1 MFPTGRLRHLG
12 ELAGPHLRI
21 AHEGEKMAQVSL
33 SGRSRR
39 HLVVGVS
46 LVGGTAAWAA
56 HCYWK
61 THAFETA
68 FAHCFSPLALCALVA
83 AFEVVSLEL
92 EHRDRRSSASRFEAD
107 WRAVCHVLEGDHVH
121 EGNVLKGT
129 WRGRPFSAVADQIL
143 FPSVP
148 FPWTY
153 TLWIPAERPGPAW
166 QATLGKLPGPGEE
179 VRWKLRANKRSTE
192 ERLVKGGLLLAL
204 EEVARLPGGI
214 RRDARLS
221 YEPKVNEVSFHDN
234 TGLVPSAAVLLAHL
248 DLVDR
253 AITLTGMLGSSPADE
268 VAPSTGM
275 PRPYLRPNHAPLW
288 LCGLWFPTAGGLIVM
303 LLAWP
308 AMPWWLAGLL
318 PAACAA
324 PHLWRVRI
332 GRR

>member
-1 MFPTGRLRHLG
+1 
-12 ELAGPHLRI
+12 
-21 AHEGEKMAQVSL
+21 MAQVNL

-68 FAHCFSPLALCALVA
+68 FADCFFSLAICACFAALV
-83 AFEVVSLEL
+83 VVFLEFK
-92 EHRDRRSSASRFEAD
+92 HRDRRSSASRFEAD

-121 EGNVLKGT
+121 EGNILKGT
-129 WRGRPFSAVADQIL
+129 WRGRPFSAFADQIL

-166 QATLGKLPGPGEE
+166 QATLEKLPGPGEE
-179 VRWKLRANKRSTE
+179 ARWKLRADKRSTE
-192 ERLVKGGLLLAL
+192 ERLVQGGLLVAL

-214 RRDARLS
+214 RHDARLR
-221 YEPKVNEVSFHDN
+221 YEPRINRVAFDDN
-234 TGLVPSAAVLLAHL
+234 TGLVPSAAVLVAHL

-253 AITLTGMLGSSPADE
+253 AVTLTGMLGSSPVDE
-268 VAPSTGM
+268 VASSPAG
-275 PRPYLRPNHAPLW
+275 PRPYLRPGYPPLW
-288 LCGLWFPTAGGLIVM
+288 LCGLWFPTVGGVTVM
-303 LLAWP
+303 FLAWP
-308 AMPWWLAGLL
+308 AMPLWLQVGLPL
-318 PAACAA
+318 AALAA
-324 PHLWRVRI
+324 PFVWRMRI